1 MRGGPKAADHV
12 DVMGNTQL
20 IDDILR
26 IVSGFGVERVGDKVH
41 SDIDALSNMA
51 EERLKA
57 GL

>member
-1 MRGGPKAADHV
+1 
-12 DVMGNTQL
+12 MGNTQL